1 MESSALELLSR
12 AALNVQEHEG
22 ECHATRF
29 VAQISTHDFVIRSRS
44 GVEQIASE
52 EEASLAAQAA
62 ATERHTEPSTTDAV
76 KYIDSSRQSSPLDH
90 KLYQFQQQE
99 PGADGAG

>member
-22 ECHATRF
+22 ECHAKRF
-29 VAQISTHDFVIRSRS
+29 VAQISISDFVIRSS
-44 GVEQIASE
+44 GIEQIASE

-62 ATERHTEPSTTDAV
+62 ATERHTEPSTTDSV
-76 KYIDSSRQSSPLDH
+76 
-90 KLYQFQQQE
+90 
-99 PGADGAG
+99 